1 MICKETRSTT
11 VRLGP
16 ADLPGPILNTIL
28 GIIRKLDGPYDA
40 KPGLDGMA
48 AYPPIAMAAV
58 CIMLE
63 AERTTYRKMAGI
75 PKNNHYM
82 AAKIYEVYPVP
93 RPDNR
98 AREISIR
105 TTCYNIELVARS
117 RVKDDRLTRN
127 RIATLVA

>member
-1 MICKETRSTT
+1 MT
-11 VRLGP
+11 
-16 ADLPGPILNTIL
+16 
-28 GIIRKLDGPYDA
+28 
-40 KPGLDGMA
+40 
-48 AYPPIAMAAV
+48 AYPPGAMGIV

-63 AERTTYRKMAGI
+63 AGRTTCRKMAGI

-117 RVKDDRLTRN
+117 RVKDGRLTRN
-127 RIATLVA
+127 RIATLAA